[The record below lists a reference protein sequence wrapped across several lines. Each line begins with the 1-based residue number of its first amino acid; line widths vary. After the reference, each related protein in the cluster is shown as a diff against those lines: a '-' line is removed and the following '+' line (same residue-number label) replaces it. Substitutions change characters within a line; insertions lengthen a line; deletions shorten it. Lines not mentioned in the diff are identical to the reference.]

1 VKLAIAAIV
10 KDEIDSL
17 AEWIAFHR
25 VIGADYFLIADNGSK
40 DGTKEYLES
49 LSGGNWLQTISVA
62 TPPDRAPQLV
72 AYRELTALC
81 PEDVDLIAFIDADE
95 YILPVPP
102 AGEETSDPRARMH
115 AWLETRFGDPGV
127 SAITLNWACFGSS
140 GHRFKKDG
148 LVIERFQKRAK
159 QGFGPNHHYKSIVR
173 RTALERMQ
181 NPHHPGLISGDIRN
195 AKGQSFEYRLSREGV
210 LRRGLSEE
218 IVWDEVRLN
227 HYLVKSVEEF
237 VLKKAR
243 RGSAATVGY
252 TKTAVYFERHDK
264 NDEKCGVAAA
274 LAPRVYEELRRL
286 ETIVEVDRRLTSKDT
301 HTEPKRDRSFFQ
313 RKRAEPLSPVR
324 RLVVDYPQEEGVSRI
339 EGGQT
344 LVQGWLF
351 LTDEFADLNP
361 AARLV
366 ARWVPE
372 FELKQPLSKKRA
384 DVVAHFGFEN
394 PEDHSQLHC
403 GFQFF
408 LPLGVSRCELELE
421 LGQQRWPLQTLGIQ
435 TETQTPQEAEKVLVG
450 KEDWLFLRAD
460 TNLSL
465 EQHRG
470 NLLLTPDGLGK
481 WKAYFRAVD
490 SIAKANEAKC
500 RVLITPS
507 KETVLEKAYGTPRA
521 SHTTVD
527 QILQLT
533 STETLYPVDVLKA
546 LGDESFYRTDT
557 HWTHKAAMKTT
568 VELAVSLGIDRKTL
582 EKLFEKDR
590 YREVSHKGDLG
601 GKLDPPVLRPVEILK
616 SFSNTR
622 LKVYDNAIP
631 NFGRLA
637 IFENVKPLDDGVLLL
652 CGASSSAALFNY
664 LSRIFARVIFVHTA
678 GNLDVSLIEEFNP
691 DVLVMQT
698 TARFAIRPPTTDF
711 SFEASLR
718 QKVASLSSKDLEKIE
733 KKRVVEDTTTT
744 ANPPWERWDNLY
756 QRYVAECHAQSN
768 RHEGDAP

>member
-1 VKLAIAAIV
+1 MKLAIAAIV

-25 VIGADYFLIADNGSK
+25 VIGADYFLIADNGSH

-49 LSGGNWLQTISVA
+49 LSGGDWLQTISVA

-72 AYRELTALC
+72 AYRELAALC
-81 PEDVDLIAFIDADE
+81 PDDVDLIAFIDADE
-95 YILPVPP
+95 YILPVP
-102 AGEETSDPRARMH
+102 AKGEESSDPRARMH
-115 AWLETRFGDPGV
+115 AWLDARFGDPGV

-173 RTALERMQ
+173 RAALERMQ
-181 NPHHPGLISGDIRN
+181 NPHHPGLNSGAIRN
-195 AKGQSFEYRLSREGV
+195 AKGESFEYRLSREGMP
-210 LRRGLSEE
+210 RRGLSEE
-218 IVWDEVRLN
+218 IVWEGVRLN

-264 NDEKCGVAAA
+264 NDERCGLAAA
-274 LAPRVYEELRRL
+274 LAPRVHEELVRL
-286 ETIVEVDRRLTSKDT
+286 ETIVEVDRRLADGEASL
-301 HTEPKRDRSFFQ
+301 EPRKERSLFQ
-313 RKRAEPLSPVR
+313 RRRPRPRSPVR
-324 RLVVDYPQEEGVSRI
+324 RLVVDYPQEEGFARV

-351 LTDEFADLNP
+351 LTDEFADFNP

-366 ARWVPE
+366 ARWTPE
-372 FELKQPLSKKRA
+372 FEVKHPLSKKRA
-384 DVVAHFGFEN
+384 DVVAHFGYGN
-394 PEDHSQLHC
+394 PEDHPQLQC

-408 LPLGVSRCELELE
+408 VPLGINRCELELE
-421 LGQQRWPLQTLGIQ
+421 LGQQRWPLQVLRIQ
-435 TETQTPQEAEKVLVG
+435 TEAQTPQEAEKVFIG
-450 KEDWLFLRAD
+450 KDDWLFLRAD

-470 NLLLTPDGLGK
+470 NLLLTPIGLQK
-481 WKAYFRAVD
+481 WKTYFLALNTLAET
-490 SIAKANEAKC
+490 SEAKR

-507 KETVLEKAYGTPRA
+507 KEAVLEKAYGTPRA
-521 SHTTVD
+521 SFTAVD
-527 QILQLT
+527 QVLQQA
-533 STETLYPVDVLKA
+533 SPVTLYPIQALKA
-546 LGDESFYRTDT
+546 LGDEGFYRTDT
-557 HWTHKAAMKTT
+557 HWTHKAAMKTS
-568 VELAVSLGIDRKTL
+568 VELAESLGVDRRAV
-582 EKLFEKDR
+582 ERLFEKDR

-601 GKLDPPVLRPVEILK
+601 GKLDPPVLQPVKILS
-616 SFSNTR
+616 SFSNSR

-637 IFENVKPLDDGVLLL
+637 IFENGEPLDDGVLLL

-678 GNLDVSLIEEFNP
+678 GNLDMSLIEDFNP
-691 DVLVMQT
+691 DFLVMQT

-711 SFEASLR
+711 SFEASLS
-718 QKVASLSSKDLEKIE
+718 QKILSLSSKDLEKIE
-733 KKRVVEDTTTT
+733 KKRVVAVSTT
-744 ANPPWERWDNLY
+744 AEPLWERWENLF
-756 QRYVAECHAQSN
+756 QRYVAERRAQES
-768 RHEGDAP
+768 RQEGEAP

>member
-1 VKLAIAAIV
+1 MKLAIAAIV

-25 VIGADYFLIADNGSK
+25 VIGADHFLIADNGSN

-49 LSGGNWLQTISVA
+49 LSGGDWLQTVSVA

-95 YILPVPP
+95 YILPVP
-102 AGEETSDPRARMH
+102 AKGEEASDPRARMH

-127 SAITLNWACFGSS
+127 GAITLNWACFGSS
-140 GHRFKKDG
+140 GHRFKKEG

-181 NPHHPGLISGDIRN
+181 NPHHPGLVAGDIRN
-195 AKGQSFEYRLSREGV
+195 AQGRSFEYRLSREGV
-210 LRRGLSEE
+210 PRRGLSEE

-252 TKTAVYFERHDK
+252 IKTAVYFERHDK
-264 NDEKCGVAAA
+264 NDEKCGLAAA
-274 LAPRVYEELRRL
+274 LAPRVHEELRRL
-286 ETIVEVDRRLTSKDT
+286 ETIVEVDRRLAGREAPL
-301 HTEPKRDRSFFQ
+301 EPKRDRPFFQ
-313 RKRAEPLSPVR
+313 RKAVEPVSPVR
-324 RLVVDYPQEEGVSRI
+324 RFVVDYPQEAGAPRV

-361 AARLV
+361 GARLV
-366 ARWVPE
+366 ARWAPE
-372 FELKQPLSKKRA
+372 FELKHSLSKKRV
-384 DVVAHFGFEN
+384 DVVAHFGYES
-394 PEDHSQLHC
+394 PEDHPQRDC

-421 LGQQRWPLQTLGIQ
+421 LGQQRWPLQTLRIRAEAQ
-435 TETQTPQEAEKVLVG
+435 APQEAEKVLVG
-450 KEDWLFLRAD
+450 KDDWLFLRAD
-460 TNLSL
+460 TNLSF
-465 EQHRG
+465 EQHCG
-470 NLLLTPDGLGK
+470 KLLLTPDGLQK
-481 WKAYFRAVD
+481 WKAYFHTLNA
-490 SIAKANEAKC
+490 IAKAREAKC
-500 RVLITPS
+500 RLLITPS
-507 KETVLEKAYGTPRA
+507 KETVLEEAYGTPRA
-521 SHTTVD
+521 SYTAVD
-527 QILQLT
+527 QILQLA
-533 STETLYPVDVLKA
+533 SIETIYPVKSLKT

-557 HWTHKAAMKTT
+557 HWTHKAAMQTS
-568 VELAVSLGIDRKTL
+568 VELAVSLGIDRESL
-582 EKLFEKDR
+582 EKLFEKDS
-590 YREVSHKGDLG
+590 YREIAHKGDLG
-601 GKLDPPVLRPVEILK
+601 GKLDPPVQRPVKILK
-616 SFSNTR
+616 SFSNSR

-637 IFENVKPLDDGVLLL
+637 IFENERPLDESVLLL

-678 GNLDVSLIEEFNP
+678 GNLDPSLIDEFDP

-711 SFEASLR
+711 SFEASLS
-718 QKVASLSSKDLEKIE
+718 QKIASLTPEDMVKIE
-733 KKRVVEDTTTT
+733 KKRVVAESAT
-744 ANPPWERWDNLY
+744 NHPSWQRWEALY
-756 QRYVAECHAQSN
+756 QRHAQGN
-768 RHEGDAP
+768 QGEGDTP